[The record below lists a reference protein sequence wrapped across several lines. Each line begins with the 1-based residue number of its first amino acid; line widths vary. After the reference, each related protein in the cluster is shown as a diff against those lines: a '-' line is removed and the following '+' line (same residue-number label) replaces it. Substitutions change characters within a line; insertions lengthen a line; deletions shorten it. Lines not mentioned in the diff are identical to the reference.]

1 MNDLTLQLV
10 ELCAGLRAAVLP
22 FLGRHAAR
30 AHAGRAV
37 GGDVTFEID
46 EVAERY
52 LEEHMRRRQPTRASY
67 SEDRG
72 LQGPVDPELVLV
84 VDPIDG
90 TRPAAAGLESA
101 CVSVA
106 AARPAAGPT
115 LGDVVAGVVQEI
127 KHGDLFVA
135 ARGDGLSMRHADGAP
150 LPFRPSPRTGLD
162 GLFWMTGLRGRPLMV
177 LSAVLEE
184 LVDET
189 SVSGSVFELGSATYA
204 VTRVLTGQLD
214 AYVDIGP
221 AIIATHPAAER
232 EFRRVGRGQVLCNSP
247 YDLAAAYVLC
257 REAGVPMTG
266 ADGSDLA
273 ARPLLGSGAGYQ
285 IACIVSGNEALQ
297 AVLVEHVRRGLADL
311 PERLPARLWSPQPSG
326 PDGSSAPGEPDAPDG
341 PDAPRP
347 LARG

>member
-1 MNDLTLQLV
+1 MSDLTENLV
-10 ELCAGLRAAVLP
+10 ELCAGLREAVQP

-46 EVAERY
+46 EVAERF
-52 LEEHMRRRQPTRASY
+52 LEEHMRRRRPRWAYY

-72 LQGPVDPELVLV
+72 LQGPADPELVLV

-106 AARPAAGPT
+106 AARPAAAPT
-115 LGDVVAGVVQEI
+115 LADVVAGVVQEI
-127 KHGDLFVA
+127 KGGDVFVA
-135 ARGDGLSMRHADGAP
+135 ERGDGLTMRRASGAP
-150 LPFRPSPRTGLD
+150 LPLRPSPRTGLE

-177 LSAVLEE
+177 LAAVLEE

-221 AIIATHPAAER
+221 AIVAAYPAAER
-232 EFRRVGRGQVLCNSP
+232 EFRRVGRGQILCNSP
-247 YDLAAAYVLC
+247 YDLAAAYLLC
-257 REAGVPMTG
+257 LEAGVPMTD
-266 ADGSDLA
+266 ADGGDLA
-273 ARPLLGSGAGYQ
+273 SRPLLGSGAGFQ
-285 IACIVSGNEALQ
+285 IACIVAGNAALQ
-297 AVLVEHVRRGLADL
+297 AALVERVQRGLARL
-311 PERLPARLWSPQPSG
+311 PERLPESLWSSG
-326 PDGSSAPGEPDAPDG
+326 PPNASG
-341 PDAPRP
+341 PFTT
-347 LARG
+347 G

>member
-1 MNDLTLQLV
+1 MNDVTPHLI
-10 ELCAGLRAAVLP
+10 ELSAGLREAVQP
-22 FLGRHAAR
+22 FLGRHSAR

-46 EVAERY
+46 VVAESF
-52 LEEHMRRRQPTRASY
+52 LEERMRRRHPRWAYY

-72 LQGPVDPELVLV
+72 LQGPGDPELVLI

-106 AARPAAGPT
+106 AARPAAAPT
-115 LGDVVAGVVQEI
+115 MGDVVAAVVQEI
-127 KHGDLFVA
+127 KHGDVFVA
-135 ARGDGLSMRHADGAP
+135 ERGGGLTMRRADGAP
-150 LPFRPSPRTGLD
+150 LPLRPSPRTGLD

-177 LSAVLEE
+177 LAAVMED

-221 AIIATHPAAER
+221 AIIAAHPTAGR
-232 EFRRVGRGQVLCNSP
+232 EFRRVGLGQVLCNSP
-247 YDLAAAYVLC
+247 YDLAAAYLLC
-257 REAGVPMTG
+257 LEAGVPMTD
-266 ADGSDLA
+266 ADGGDLA
-273 ARPLLGSGAGYQ
+273 SRPLLGSGAGHQ
-285 IACIVSGNEALQ
+285 IACVVSGNAELQ
-297 AVLVEHVRRGLADL
+297 AALVEAVQRGLRRL
-311 PERLPARLWSPQPSG
+311 PERLPAHLWSPA
-326 PDGSSAPGEPDAPDG
+326 DH
-341 PDAPRP
+341 PRP
-347 LARG
+347 LPGG